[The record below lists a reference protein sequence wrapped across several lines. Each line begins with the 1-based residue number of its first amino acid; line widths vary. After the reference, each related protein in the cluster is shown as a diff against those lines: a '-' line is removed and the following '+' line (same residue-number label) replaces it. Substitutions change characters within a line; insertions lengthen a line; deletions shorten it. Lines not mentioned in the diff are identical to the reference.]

1 MRQTETQKLFGGD
14 CNHPDT
20 AASLQYTIRELLDSH
35 DIRIVIA
42 RGQRHLLKSKSNY
55 EAALGFLGYLD
66 NVKSEVLT
74 SETRTFISQADS
86 VKHMLVPVSAS
97 DDIDEQP
104 AESLDA
110 CLARR
115 NEAIHPQPVVTKPT
129 TGTTVPTGLPC
140 TPRHL
145 RSSRLDGPLQPPFL
159 R

>member
-55 EAALGFLGYLD
+55 EAALGFLEYLD

-74 SETRTFISQADS
+74 SETRTFISETDC
-86 VKHMLVPVSAS
+86 VKHMLVSVPAS
-97 DDIDEQP
+97 DDTDEQP

-115 NEAIHPQPVVTKPT
+115 SEAIHPQLVVRKPT
-129 TGTTVPTGLPC
+129 TGTTVSTELPR
-140 TPRHL
+140 TPRNFP
-145 RSSRLDGPLQPPFL
+145 STRLDDPLQPPVL